1 MPVAALDSGPLAYR
15 EVGPPD
21 GPIALLVHG
30 VLVGGTVW
38 SRTEAELCARGWRV
52 ITPTLPLGCHA
63 NAMPA
68 TADLSPSGVA
78 RLLHELVAA
87 LAIDGCTLVGNDT
100 GGALCQ
106 FAIDQDPTPFAAL
119 VLTNCDAFTDFPP
132 RPFGW
137 LRWVGRRPRL
147 LRALYGPMRA
157 TVVRRAAY
165 RVLARRPIPGEVTRQ
180 WWATYVADA
189 GVRRDAQRFLAS
201 VDPQELDVVTRRLA
215 TYDRPVT
222 LCWAVEDR
230 LFTEAHGRRLHAI
243 FRDATFV
250 PVHDSRAFVMWD
262 RPDAVAAA
270 VAGARAVS

>member
-1 MPVAALDSGPLAYR
+1 VRAWL
-15 EVGPPD
+15 
-21 GPIALLVHG
+21 
-30 VLVGGTVW
+30 
-38 SRTEAELCARGWRV
+38 
-52 ITPTLPLGCHA
+52 
-63 NAMPA
+63 MPA

-165 RVLARRPIPGEVTRQ
+165 RVLARRPIPGERCTSP
-180 WWATYVADA
+180 TP
-189 GVRRDAQRFLAS
+189 AS
-201 VDPQELDVVTRRLA
+201 VVTLSASWRRSTRRSW
-215 TYDRPVT
+215 T
-222 LCWAVEDR
+222 
-230 LFTEAHGRRLHAI
+230 
-243 FRDATFV
+243 
-250 PVHDSRAFVMWD
+250 S
-262 RPDAVAAA
+262 
-270 VAGARAVS
+270 